1 MSLRLIEGPDAEP
14 VTLTD
19 ARAHLLLAAEDT
31 QHDAWITARL
41 PSIRRQAEAA
51 TRRAFML
58 QRWRLSL
65 DAFPGGEGAILL
77 MPSPVRAVVAVEY
90 VDSAGDTVALDEDI
104 DYQVDLHG
112 EPARVLPAYGRCW
125 PIPRCD
131 TVNAVQVTF
140 TAGFD
145 DAAAV
150 PSGVKFWILERLATT
165 FAFREQVTVEG
176 KALPPPDFEAL
187 DPDRVVTL

>member
-1 MSLRLIEGPDAEP
+1 MSLRLIQEPEAEP
-14 VTLTD
+14 VTLAD
-19 ARAHLLLAAEDT
+19 ARAHLLLAVEDT
-31 QHDAWITARL
+31 QHDTWIAARL

-65 DAFPGGEGAILL
+65 DAFPPGEGAILL
-77 MPSPVRAVVAVEY
+77 MPSPVRTVVAVEY
-90 VDSAGDTVALDEDI
+90 VDTAGMTIALEEGV

-125 PIPRCD
+125 PVTRCD

-145 DAAAV
+145 DAVAV
-150 PSGVKFWILERLATT
+150 PAGVKFWILERLATT
-165 FAFREQVTVEG
+165 FAFREQVTAEG